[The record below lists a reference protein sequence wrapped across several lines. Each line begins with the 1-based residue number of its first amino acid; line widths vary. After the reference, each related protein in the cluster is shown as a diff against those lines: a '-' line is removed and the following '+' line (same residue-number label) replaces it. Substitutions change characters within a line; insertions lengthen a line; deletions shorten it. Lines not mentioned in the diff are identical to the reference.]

1 MKHNEKYLDALIN
14 NDSDIILEIYTKFY
28 PKIASF
34 VLSNKGGSE
43 DAQDIF
49 QDALMYL
56 IYVYQ
61 EKSIQINSFEA
72 YLFTI
77 CKNNW
82 RRRLKDKKE
91 WVTKEGI
98 YPLADKTTKNS
109 LFILEQQREELYTK
123 NFAKLSENCKDVL
136 TLYFNTMNYS
146 DLLDA
151 FSYNSIDVARHR
163 VFKCRKKLI
172 QLIKGDKNY
181 HTLKE

>member
-1 MKHNEKYLDALIN
+1 MKHNEKYLEALIN

-34 VLSNKGGSE
+34 VLSNKGSYG

-56 IYVYQ
+56 IYVYK
-61 EKSIQINSFEA
+61 EKSIQIHSFEA

-91 WVTKEGI
+91 WVTKDGI
-98 YPLADKTTKNS
+98 YPLEDKTTKTS

-123 NFAKLSENCKDVL
+123 NFAKLSENCRDVL
-136 TLYFNTMNYS
+136 TLYFNTMNYE
-146 DLLDA
+146 DLLGM
-151 FSYNSIDVARHR
+151 FSYKSVDVARHR

-172 QLIKGDKNY
+172 QLIKGDEHY